1 MRTGCNGS
9 GDGSD
14 GAATGAARAATSSLE
29 RLFVGILISEAGE
42 PPAQRALP
50 CTRCSQSQ
58 TTPRPATLGAYGS
71 GPVRTGTAV
80 PPVSLRTALYAT
92 SSTSSPRAASY
103 RYVADVHRLGLVLQL
118 GQGKAVEL
126 RVGKV
131 REWTCCWTVN
141 KIVLTAPE
149 NIPWYQFVVCSV
161 HSDSCS
167 CPGC

>member
-1 MRTGCNGS
+1 MVRAMGRMARPLELRAQPRRHSNDSSSASSSPKQASRQRS
-9 GDGSD
+9 GRCRAH
-14 GAATGAARAATSSLE
+14 GAHNHRRPLGRQRSALMARS
-29 RLFVGILISEAGE
+29 
-42 PPAQRALP
+42 
-50 CTRCSQSQ
+50 
-58 TTPRPATLGAYGS
+58 
-71 GPVRTGTAV
+71 RTGTAV